1 VTIQSLIEQF
11 TEYKHTVDED
21 KVQYEE
27 KLAQADKFIRQEK
40 AKNARTNQETIA
52 NLKTLMLELEMIE
65 KKNQELHDELQQERV
80 DHERTIAQ
88 LAETRDA
95 HDDLEQDV
103 QELKREL
110 KQAKDTA
117 AVNHL
122 LSVRSG
128 GSRIGARP
136 GATLRPGGTLRPAR
150 PGAKPARRQ
159 LGQSLQHAARR
170 RRLRRPQRRG
180 ARSQAAK
187 GRAARPARARVKEA
201 RRSHGARQSAQH
213 CHGHQH
219 SSSGGSGVV
228 PPTPLTARAAAAAAV
243 AAAESAA
250 KPAARRR
257 RCASGR
263 SRAKSSK
270 VTIRNNLPPPSRNDA
285 TTLGDRRRQ
294 RRARRLRQASHLRSA
309 ASSTAAV
316 SRRAASAHPTEPST
330 VPSTAELAAVRLRE
344 AIVKISE
351 SEPSMSAGSLSAR
364 HQRTCATI
372 RRTRRNSP
380 A

>member
-150 PGAKPARRQ
+150 PGANRPDGSSANRFSTLRVDAGFVDLSAEVRALKQQKVELRDQ
-159 LGQSLQHAARR
+159 LERESKKLVEVLA
-170 RRLRRPQRRG
+170 LV
-180 ARSQAAK
+180 SQLNIVM
-187 GRAARPARARVKEA
+187 GIN
-201 RRSHGARQSAQH
+201 
-213 CHGHQH
+213 

-250 KPAARRR
+250 KPAPPSLCIRPH
-257 RCASGR
+257 
-263 SRAKSSK
+263 RAKSSK
-270 VTIRNNLPPPSRNDA
+270 VTIRNNLPPPSQQRPQRRR
-285 TTLGDRRRQ
+285 RRRQ
-294 RRARRLRQASHLRSA
+294 RRPRRQRQASHLRSA
-309 ASSTAAV
+309 ASSIV
-316 SRRAASAHPTEPST
+316 VVRR
-330 VPSTAELAAVRLRE
+330 RLRRRIRPSCRRCRRPPSWPPSGCARRLSRFPRASRLCRPARSVR
-344 AIVKISE
+344 AIT
-351 SEPSMSAGSLSAR
+351 
-364 HQRTCATI
+364 RTCATI
-372 RRTRRNSP
+372 RHTRRNSP